1 MAKLSYKVSYYVFY
15 VCIAVILV
23 VLAMFYCVGYGVT
36 NAAGLTEPTNTP
48 ALMYLMYGMFF
59 LCVAVT
65 VIAAAAQFGA
75 ALKDNPKAAIKSFMG
90 LILLAVLLI
99 VTYNMGSD
107 AAVTMGGGAVYD
119 NKVMLKVTDMFLYST
134 YALLIVAAIGT
145 LLNLIGVFKQK

>member
-1 MAKLSYKVSYYVFY
+1 M
-15 VCIAVILV
+15 
-23 VLAMFYCVGYGVT
+23 
-36 NAAGLTEPTNTP
+36 
-48 ALMYLMYGMFF
+48 
-59 LCVAVT
+59 
-65 VIAAAAQFGA
+65 IAAAAQFGA

-99 VTYNMGSD
+99 ITYNMGSD
-107 AAVTMGGGAVYD
+107 AAVTMGGGTVYD

>member
-23 VLAMFYCVGYGVT
+23 VLAMFYCVGYDVT
-36 NAAGLTEPTNTP
+36 YAAGLTEPTNTP

-107 AAVTMGGGAVYD
+107 TAVTMGGGTVYD